1 VYFKKE
7 LILQMLSVIEK
18 VVFLQNVDIFSR
30 VSTEQLAY
38 VAAIAE
44 EVSFLKG
51 DVIFK
56 EQDTSDALYLVIDG
70 KVRLQRGE
78 DEIAAA
84 GSREAFGA
92 WALFDDEPR
101 LVTAVVAEDCRLL
114 RVDRDDF
121 ADLLADHIQ
130 ITQGIMKD
138 IVGRLRGLIGQVAST
153 APGQQE
159 TGS

>member
-1 VYFKKE
+1 
-7 LILQMLSVIEK
+7 MLSVIEK

-30 VSTEQLAY
+30 VPTEQLAY

-44 EVSFLKG
+44 EVNFLAN

-56 EQDTSDALYLVIDG
+56 EHDAADALYLVING
-70 KVRLQRGE
+70 KVRLHRGD
-78 DEIAAA
+78 DEIAIA
-84 GSREAFGA
+84 GPREAFGA

-101 LVTAVVAEDCRLL
+101 LVTATVMEDCRLL
-114 RVDRDDF
+114 LIDRDDF

-138 IVGRLRGLIGQVAST
+138 IVGRLRGLVGQVAGSV
-153 APGQQE
+153 PKPLE
-159 TGS
+159 TDN